1 MLDNAIINL
10 GLKPIEFWNMTLLD
24 YFRLVIHKNKE
35 EANEWDRTRVLMSY
49 ILNTQVEKKH
59 QKKPKEILP
68 LWTDKLAQILKASEF
83 KKVKVPTQEEKEE
96 MLKRVGK

>member
-1 MLDNAIINL
+1 MPELFED
-10 GLKPIEFWNMTLLD
+10 MTWAN
-24 YFRLVIHKNKE
+24 FQRLVIYHQKKD
-35 EANEWDRTRVLMSY
+35 ANSWDRTRVVMSY

-83 KKVKVPTQEEKEE
+83 KKVRVPTKEEKEE

>member
-1 MLDNAIINL
+1 MPELFEDMSWAN
-10 GLKPIEFWNMTLLD
+10 FQ
-24 YFRLVIHKNKE
+24 RLVIYHQKKD
-35 EANEWDRTRVLMSY
+35 ANSWDRTRVVMSY

-83 KKVKVPTQEEKEE
+83 KKVRVPTQEEKEE

>member
-1 MLDNAIINL
+1 MPELFEDMSWAN
-10 GLKPIEFWNMTLLD
+10 FQ
-24 YFRLVIHKNKE
+24 RLVIYHQKK
-35 EANEWDRTRVLMSY
+35 EANSWDRTRVVMSY

>member
-1 MLDNAIINL
+1 
-10 GLKPIEFWNMTLLD
+10 MTFVD
-24 YFRLVIHKNKE
+24 YIRYSIYVAKK
-35 EANEWDRTRVLMSY
+35 EANEWDKTRVLMSY

>member
-1 MLDNAIINL
+1 MPELFEDMNWAN
-10 GLKPIEFWNMTLLD
+10 FQ
-24 YFRLVIHKNKE
+24 RLVIYHQKKD
-35 EANEWDRTRVLMSY
+35 ANSWDRTRVVMSY

>member
-1 MLDNAIINL
+1 MPELFEDMNWAN
-10 GLKPIEFWNMTLLD
+10 FQ
-24 YFRLVIHKNKE
+24 RLVIYHQKKD
-35 EANEWDRTRVLMSY
+35 ANSWDRTRVVMSY

-83 KKVKVPTQEEKEE
+83 KKVRVPTQEEKEE

>member
-1 MLDNAIINL
+1 MPELFED
-10 GLKPIEFWNMTLLD
+10 MTWAN
-24 YFRLVIHKNKE
+24 FQRLVIYHQKKD
-35 EANEWDRTRVLMSY
+35 ANSWDRTRVVMSY